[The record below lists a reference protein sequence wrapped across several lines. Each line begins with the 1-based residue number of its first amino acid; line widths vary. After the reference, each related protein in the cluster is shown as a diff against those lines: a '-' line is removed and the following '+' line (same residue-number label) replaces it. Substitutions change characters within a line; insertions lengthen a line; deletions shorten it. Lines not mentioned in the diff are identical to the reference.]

1 MPWSKRLFAFWK
13 LILDLTA
20 WSAVFR
26 PFIIYLVGKG
36 EGRMLGKIIIF
47 LGGKEVGRVIEKR
60 LPLTHFGTQ
69 KCISDEILLL
79 VGQYFRKQLFE
90 VIKRVSLFNQC
101 SRGI

>member
-1 MPWSKRLFAFWK
+1 MPWSKRLFTFWK

-47 LGGKEVGRVIEKR
+47 FWGKGSGTSHREEATSDPFWYSEVSKR
-60 LPLTHFGTQ
+60 
-69 KCISDEILLL
+69 
-79 VGQYFRKQLFE
+79 
-90 VIKRVSLFNQC
+90 
-101 SRGI
+101 

>member
-1 MPWSKRLFAFWK
+1 M
-13 LILDLTA
+13 
-20 WSAVFR
+20 
-26 PFIIYLVGKG
+26 
-36 EGRMLGKIIIF
+36 
-47 LGGKEVGRVIEKR
+47 GRVIEKR

-69 KCISDEILLL
+69 KCLNDEILLL